1 MGTVDKLLDF
11 RRRRAEIEKGGG
23 IDKIKLQHDAG
34 KKTARERVLTL
45 LDEGS
50 FIETDAFASFGSNK
64 DANAEGVIT
73 GYGSVDGRLT
83 FVYAQDVTVIGAALG
98 EMQAKKICKVMD
110 MAAKMGA
117 PVVAMIDSNGIRLKE
132 GLLSLAGYGEI
143 FKRNVALSGVVPQ
156 ITAVMGNCAGSFSFA
171 PALSDFVFMVENTSE
186 MFMQSAKVIEGVTGE
201 KVDDIGSAKVHSEKT
216 GTCHFVASNDDECI
230 AMIRKLISYLPSN
243 NLEDSPYEAAAD
255 EINRISETL
264 SNIIPDNCNGEYDV
278 KVAISEIVDL
288 GSFMEVLPEYAK
300 NIVTG
305 FARMNGLTVGVVANN
320 GVLDIKA
327 SNKAAR
333 FVRFLDSFNI
343 PVITLTDAEGYKECA
358 CQETNGIIRNASK
371 LLYAYAEATVPKI
384 NVVMRKAYGAAYLT
398 MCSKHIGADLVLAWP
413 TAEISPLSPE
423 AAANLLYADQIG
435 ESENPIEARKEKI
448 EEYREN
454 DANPYEAAK
463 LGYVDDVIEP
473 DSTRPRIIAALEM
486 LLSKR
491 ETAPSKKHGNIPM

>member
-1 MGTVDKLLDF
+1 MGTVDKLLDC

-23 IDKIKLQHDAG
+23 EDKIKLQHDAG

-50 FIETDAFASFGSNK
+50 FIETDAFASFGSK
-64 DANAEGVIT
+64 ADANAEGVIT

-98 EMQAKKICKVMD
+98 EMQAKKIIKVMD

-117 PVVAMIDSNGIRLKE
+117 PIVAMIDSNGLRLKE
-132 GLLSLAGYGEI
+132 GLMSLAGYGEI

-156 ITAVMGNCAGSFSFA
+156 ITAVMGNCAGAFSFA
-171 PALSDFVFMVENTSE
+171 PALSDFVFMVDGTSE
-186 MFMQSAKVIEGVTGE
+186 MFVNSAKVIEGVTGE
-201 KVDDIGSAKVHSEKT
+201 KTDDISSADVHSKKSGE
-216 GTCHFVASNDDECI
+216 CHFKASNDDECI

-243 NLEDSPYEAAAD
+243 NLEDAPVDIAD
-255 EINRISETL
+255 DINRISETL
-264 SNIIPDNCNGEYDV
+264 TNLIPDDADGEYDV

-288 GSFMEVLPEYAK
+288 GSFMEVLPEYAE

-305 FARMNGLTVGVVANN
+305 FARMNGLTVGVVVNN
-320 GVLDIKA
+320 GLLDIKA

-343 PVITLTDAEGYKECA
+343 PVITLTDVAGYKECA
-358 CQETNGIIRNASK
+358 CQELRGLSSHASK
-371 LLYAYAEATVPKI
+371 LLYAYAEATVPKV
-384 NVVMRKAYGAAYLT
+384 NVVLRKAYGAAYLA

-413 TAEISPLSPE
+413 TAEITPLSPE
-423 AAANLLYADQIG
+423 AAANLIYADEIG
-435 ESENPIEARKEKI
+435 ESEDPIKARKEKI

-463 LGYVDDVIEP
+463 MGFVDDVIEP

-486 LLSKR
+486 LMSKR
-491 ETAPSKKHGNIPM
+491 ETALSKKHGNIPM